1 MSDTRFTL
9 AGIGLIF
16 AGFIVLG
23 VFGSQ
28 YISSTVESQE
38 FDDCYEYFE
47 DRAPVQ
53 VDCDIALQDKVGFFG
68 LVVGLIAIGII
79 SLIKGVKGNWDQK
92 VRPEDMLGPGGT
104 YNTGSDSEDHSKP
117 PNDEK

>member
-9 AGIGLIF
+9 IGVGLIF

-28 YISSTVESQE
+28 YIGPTIEAQE

-47 DRAPVQ
+47 DKPPIP
-53 VDCDIALQDKVGFFG
+53 VDCAVQLQYKLMFFALVI
-68 LVVGLIAIGII
+68 VLIGSGIV
-79 SLIKGVKGNWDQK
+79 SLIKGVRGKWDQDVK
-92 VRPEDMLGPGGT
+92 PEDMLGPGGDT
-104 YNTGSDSEDHSKP
+104 SKSDKP
-117 PNDEK
+117 NPDEKD

>member
-9 AGIGLIF
+9 IGVGLIF

-23 VFGSQ
+23 VFGNNFFEA
-28 YISSTVESQE
+28 TVESQE

-47 DRAPVQ
+47 DRPPVQ
-53 VDCDIALQDKVGFFG
+53 VSCDVALQDKTAFFA
-68 LVVGLIAIGII
+68 LVIGLIAAGIF

-92 VRPEDMLGPGGT
+92 VRPEDMVGPGAGNDT
-104 YNTGSDSEDHSKP
+104 SSNENNSDK
-117 PNDEK
+117 NDKQ

>member
-9 AGIGLIF
+9 AGIALIF
-16 AGFIVLG
+16 VGFIVLG

-28 YISSTVESQE
+28 YFDSTVESQE

-47 DRAPVQ
+47 DRPPVQ
-53 VDCDIALQDKVGFFG
+53 VDCNIALQDKSAFFG
-68 LVVGLIAIGII
+68 LVVGLIAFGIV

-92 VRPEDMLGPGGT
+92 VRPEDMLGPGAGD
-104 YNTGSDSEDHSKP
+104 NSEKDSEK
-117 PNDEK
+117 PNDG